1 MTGGMG
7 PNDAY
12 LDSTEL
18 YDPSVGSWAM
28 SGARLPAPME
38 TKAVNID
45 GRVLIFG
52 KSLNSL

>member
-1 MTGGMG
+1 MG

-12 LDSTEL
+12 QDSTEL

-52 KSLNSL
+52 KFLNSL